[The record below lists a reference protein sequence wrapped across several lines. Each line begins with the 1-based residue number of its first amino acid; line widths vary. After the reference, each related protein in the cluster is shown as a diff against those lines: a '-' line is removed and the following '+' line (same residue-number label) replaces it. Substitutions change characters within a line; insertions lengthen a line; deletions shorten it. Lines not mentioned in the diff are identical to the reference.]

1 MDIGQKLK
9 GNFISGLL
17 IVLPLL
23 VSLFIIKLVAD
34 YALILVD
41 PIIANTGLSGFTG
54 SGQVLAQV
62 IALLI
67 ATSLI
72 TLIGYLSGY
81 RGTERISD
89 RLENL
94 LKDIPVFG
102 SIYSTIDQIS
112 DSFSGDNS
120 KFKELVLVEFPRE
133 DLYSLGLITSEAP
146 KAAGEATGEEELKS
160 VYIPYSPNPTMGN
173 LVMVPESDCQKL
185 DLSVQKGMKL
195 LLTTGIAYEEDEIP
209 EEIREV
215 TN

>member
-1 MDIGQKLK
+1 MDIGEKLK
-9 GNFISGLL
+9 ADFISGLL

-23 VSLFIIKLVAD
+23 VSLFIIKLIAE
-34 YALILVD
+34 YSLVLVN
-41 PIIANTGLSGFTG
+41 PIINNTGLAGFTG

-62 IALLI
+62 LALLT
-67 ATSLI
+67 AFSLV
-72 TLIGYLSGY
+72 TLLGYLSGY

-102 SIYSTIDQIS
+102 SVYSTVDQIS
-112 DSFSGDNS
+112 ESFSGENS

-146 KAAGEATGEEELKS
+146 EAAEKTTGEEELKS

-173 LVMVPESDCQKL
+173 LVMVPERDCRKL

-209 EEIREV
+209 DEIREV
-215 TN
+215 TE

>member
-1 MDIGQKLK
+1 MDIGEKLK

-34 YALILVD
+34 YALILVN
-41 PIIANTGLSGFTG
+41 PIINNTGLAGFTG
-54 SGQVLAQV
+54 SGQVLGQA

-112 DSFSGDNS
+112 ESFSGDNS

-146 KAAGEATGEEELKS
+146 KAAEEAAGEEELKS

-173 LVMVPESDCQKL
+173 LVMVPESDCRKL

-215 TN
+215 TK